1 MYRFGQEEIDAV
13 TKVMESGQWFRHAL
27 VDREG
32 LHCKEAEQFEREWAE
47 TMGVDYACLVSSCT
61 GALMCAYAALGMG
74 PGDEVI
80 IPGYTYMAT
89 ATTPLAM
96 GVIPVIVDVD
106 ESLHIAPEA
115 IERAITPRTRA
126 VNPVHIAGLSCDMDR
141 IMDIAG
147 RHGLAVIEDVAQC
160 PGGKWADGRRLGSIG
175 DFGVFS
181 FNLYKLITSGEGGA
195 FITNRRDLYERGGIY
210 HDSGAMFRLTAENV
224 KEPFFPGINL
234 RVSDITG
241 AIMRVQHGRMD
252 GIIAD
257 LHRVR
262 RYIAEGVDATP
273 GLQPMPY
280 NGGMNTGT
288 GAVLG
293 FLFPDDATAR
303 SFKDQVFETL
313 EQLPPVVGV
322 PCGIPRD
329 SEKHMYTG
337 WDIILEK
344 RGGYNDKT
352 NPFLHPANADSKV
365 EYSHDML
372 PRTLDILGRTVTV
385 PINPDW
391 TNEQADV
398 LISAIRD
405 AAVMAA

>member
-27 VDREG
+27 VDPEG
-32 LHCKEAEQFEREWAE
+32 VHRKEAERFECEWAE
-47 TMGVDYACLVSSCT
+47 TMGVEYACLVSNCT

-96 GVIPVIVDVD
+96 GIIPVIVDVD
-106 ESLHIAPEA
+106 ESLQIDPEA
-115 IERAITPRTRA
+115 VERAITSRTRA
-126 VNPVHIAGLSCDMDR
+126 VNVVHVAGLACDMDR

-160 PGGKWADGRRLGSIG
+160 PGGKWTDGRRLGSIG

-181 FNLYKLITSGEGGA
+181 FNLYKLIASGEGGA

-210 HDSGAMFRLTAENV
+210 HDSGTMFRPTAGTIE
-224 KEPFFPGINL
+224 EPFFPGINL
-234 RVSDITG
+234 RGSDITG

-257 LHRVR
+257 LHRIR
-262 RYIAEGVDATP
+262 RHIAEGAAGTT
-273 GLQPMPY
+273 GLQPIRY
-280 NGGMNTGT
+280 NGGMDTGT

-293 FLFPDDATAR
+293 YLFPDAAAAR
-303 SFKDQVFETL
+303 FFKDRVFETL
-313 EQLPPVVGV
+313 EQLPTVVGV
-322 PCGIPRD
+322 PCGIPSD
-329 SEKHMYTG
+329 SKKHMYTG

-344 RGGYNDKT
+344 RGGYSDKT

-365 EYSHDML
+365 EYSRDML
-372 PRTLDILGRTVTV
+372 PRTLDILGRTVKV

-391 TNEQADV
+391 TTEQADA
-398 LISAIRD
+398 LIPAIRD
-405 AAVMAA
+405 AAAMAA